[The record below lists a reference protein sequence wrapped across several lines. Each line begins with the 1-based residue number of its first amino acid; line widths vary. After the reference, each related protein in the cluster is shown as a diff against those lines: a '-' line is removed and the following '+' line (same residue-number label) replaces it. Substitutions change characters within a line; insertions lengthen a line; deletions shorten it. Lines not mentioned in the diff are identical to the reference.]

1 MNVLIKK
8 KKKINSVRAVQKQR
22 RIEDYFYVLGYFTFN

>member
-8 KKKINSVRAVQKQR
+8 KKIVSKKNIILIPYNYLSVKM
-22 RIEDYFYVLGYFTFN
+22 YTK

>member
-8 KKKINSVRAVQKQR
+8 KKIVSKKNIILIPYKYLSVKMYTKWRK
-22 RIEDYFYVLGYFTFN
+22 